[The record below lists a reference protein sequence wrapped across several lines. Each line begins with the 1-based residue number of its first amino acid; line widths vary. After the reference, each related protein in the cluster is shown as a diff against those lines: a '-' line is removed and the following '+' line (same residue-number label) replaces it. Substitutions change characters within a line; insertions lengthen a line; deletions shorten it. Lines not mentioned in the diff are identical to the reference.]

1 MSHATETLS
10 REMLAGRDAPAIFSA
25 GIAQLANGYPGGTTT
40 HIWNSFQGYDDA
52 FLTRGTHALKFGFA
66 VERMQYN
73 PTNLYQP
80 NGIVRF
86 GGSLER
92 FLTNQVKSLEGSRA
106 DRLTGRSY
114 RQTLYGGYIQD
125 DWHWRHNLTLNLGLR
140 YEMTTVLTE
149 TVGRY
154 TNLSTL
160 PDAQPYCGTTDLAIT
175 NVFGKPGCSKAAPYY
190 SNPTTKNFEPRFGFS
205 WDPRGDGKTAV
216 RGGFAIFDILPLPGY
231 FYTQQGIETP
241 FFLVGVVSNL
251 TPSNGIGVLAANAN
265 SAFKKIGGNALTAA
279 YMEPNPRRNYIEQWN
294 INVQRQITPN
304 LTATVGY
311 IGSHGVHMLIR
322 GDDGNMVLPT
332 QTSAGFLWPFNPT
345 GKDMRINSNFGG
357 IRFMSFGTDASY
369 EALQFNVQKRMSHG
383 FQFGGS
389 YTYSKAMDNSSATIA
404 GDAFSN
410 SITSWFW
417 FAPQI
422 SHAVSDFNVTHSAA
436 INAIWQVPGPRAK
449 FAGAVLGGW
458 QLGSILKLNS
468 GIPTTPIIGG
478 DPLKVQNNGS
488 DTFSIPDRV
497 PGCDPVNHDYKSGLG
512 RIPLGYINHNCF
524 PLPNGT
530 PAIASQSV
538 PVCLRL
544 PPTRSKLFGSARRH

>member
-154 TNLSTL
+154 TNLRTL
-160 PDAQPYCGTTDLAIT
+160 TDAQPYCGTTDLALT
-175 NVFGKPGCSKAAPYY
+175 NVFGKPGCSSGAPYY

-205 WDPRGDGKTAV
+205 WDPRADGKTAV
-216 RGGFAIFDILPLPGY
+216 RGGFAIFDVLPLPGY
-231 FYTQQGIETP
+231 FYSQGWAP
-241 FFLVGVVSNL
+241 FL
-251 TPSNGIGVLAANAN
+251 
-265 SAFKKIGGNALTAA
+265 
-279 YMEPNPRRNYIEQWN
+279 
-294 INVQRQITPN
+294 
-304 LTATVGY
+304 LTATVAN
-311 IGSHGVHMLIR
+311 
-322 GDDGNMVLPT
+322 DAT
-332 QTSAGFLWPFNPT
+332 T
-345 GKDMRINSNFGG
+345 GTATTAPLTPL
-357 IRFMSFGTDASY
+357 FGTLGVDPA
-369 EALQFNVQKRMSHG
+369 
-383 FQFGGS
+383 
-389 YTYSKAMDNSSATIA
+389 KA
-404 GDAFSN
+404 
-410 SITSWFW
+410 
-417 FAPQI
+417 
-422 SHAVSDFNVTHSAA
+422 
-436 INAIWQVPGPRAK
+436 
-449 FAGAVLGGW
+449 
-458 QLGSILKLNS
+458 
-468 GIPTTPIIGG
+468 
-478 DPLKVQNNGS
+478 
-488 DTFSIPDRV
+488 
-497 PGCDPVNHDYKSGLG
+497 
-512 RIPLGYINHNCF
+512 
-524 PLPNGT
+524 
-530 PAIASQSV
+530 
-538 PVCLRL
+538 
-544 PPTRSKLFGSARRH
+544 GSAYSFLGPSKSA